1 MLPLGHHGN
10 FSHCAD
16 SQISSLLR
24 IIRDEHFFINIIR
37 SVLGLSSQKPFP
49 HTDRNVQQARQVD
62 EAIIRGTGPVQSDA
76 SGCRFGHPTQIRR
89 VRDCCHRT
97 VACRR
102 SLLLYAI
109 TKRRKLRSGL
119 ADFVE
124 NAARAGVDRV
134 QIREKDLPD
143 SALYEVVRN
152 AIARTRTT
160 QVRVLV
166 NGRPDIAVAAQAH
179 GVHLPSDSLS
189 VSSVRKV
196 TPPGFLVG
204 VSCHKVDE
212 VERAA
217 SEGADF
223 AVFGPVFDTPS
234 KRGFGPPAGLSELER
249 VCSAVRMPVLAL
261 GGVTSANARLCIEA
275 GAAGL
280 AGIGLFQSAR
290 SLGALV
296 RDLKAIRKKDSVAE

>member
-1 MLPLGHHGN
+1 MPSAAAL
-10 FSHCAD
+10 A
-16 SQISSLLR
+16 
-24 IIRDEHFFINIIR
+24 
-37 SVLGLSSQKPFP
+37 
-49 HTDRNVQQARQVD
+49 
-62 EAIIRGTGPVQSDA
+62 
-76 SGCRFGHPTQIRR
+76 HPTQIRC
-89 VRDCCHRT
+89 VWDFYHRT

-109 TKRRKLRSGL
+109 TERRKLRSGL

-124 NAARAGVDRV
+124 KAALAGVDRV

-143 SALYEVVRN
+143 EELYKVVRD
-152 AIARTRTT
+152 AMARTRTT
-160 QVRVLV
+160 RVRVLV
-166 NGRPDIAVAAQAH
+166 NGRPDIAVAARAH

-196 TPPGFLVG
+196 APPGFLVG

-234 KRGFGPPAGLSELER
+234 KRGFGPPVGLSELAR
-249 VCSAVRMPVLAL
+249 VCRAVRMPVLAL
-261 GGVTSANARLCIEA
+261 GGVTPANARLCIEA

-280 AGIGLFQSAR
+280 AGIGLFQTAR

-296 RDLKAIRKKDSVAE
+296 REMHAIRKKDSVAE

>member
-1 MLPLGHHGN
+1 MAPGRFKAMPAAVALAIPL
-10 FSHCAD
+10 
-16 SQISSLLR
+16 
-24 IIRDEHFFINIIR
+24 R
-37 SVLGLSSQKPFP
+37 SAA
-49 HTDRNVQQARQVD
+49 T
-62 EAIIRGTGPVQSDA
+62 
-76 SGCRFGHPTQIRR
+76 
-89 VRDCCHRT
+89 RDCCHRT
-97 VACRR
+97 VGCRR

-109 TKRRKLRSGL
+109 TERRKLKSGL

-124 NAARAGVDRV
+124 NAARAGVARV
-134 QIREKDLPD
+134 QIREKDLSD

-160 QVRVLV
+160 RVRVLV
-166 NGRPDIAVAAQAH
+166 NGRPDIAMSAQAH
-179 GVHLPSDSLS
+179 GVHLPSDGLS
-189 VSSVRKV
+189 VPSVRKV

-249 VCSAVRMPVLAL
+249 ACSAVRMPVLAL

>member
-1 MLPLGHHGN
+1 M
-10 FSHCAD
+10 F
-16 SQISSLLR
+16 
-24 IIRDEHFFINIIR
+24 
-37 SVLGLSSQKPFP
+37 
-49 HTDRNVQQARQVD
+49 
-62 EAIIRGTGPVQSDA
+62 
-76 SGCRFGHPTQIRR
+76 
-89 VRDCCHRT
+89 
-97 VACRR
+97 
-102 SLLLYAI
+102 LYAI
-109 TKRRKLRSGL
+109 TERRKLRSGL

-134 QIREKDLPD
+134 QIRERDLPD
-143 SALYEVVRN
+143 SELYKLVCE

-179 GVHLPSDSLS
+179 GVHLPSDGFS

-212 VERAA
+212 VDRAA

-234 KRGFGPPAGLSELER
+234 KRGFGPPVGLSELAR
-249 VCSAVRMPVLAL
+249 SCTAVQMPVLAL
-261 GGVTSANARLCIEA
+261 GGVTPANARLCIEA

-280 AGIGLFQSAR
+280 AGIGLFQTSR
-290 SLGALV
+290 SLGGLV
-296 RDLKAIRKKDSVAE
+296 QKLKSIHKKDSVAE

>member
-1 MLPLGHHGN
+1 MTLSRLEATPSAVAL
-10 FSHCAD
+10 AYPT
-16 SQISSLLR
+16 L
-24 IIRDEHFFINIIR
+24 IRCGWNSYGR
-37 SVLGLSSQKPFP
+37 LV
-49 HTDRNVQQARQVD
+49 V
-62 EAIIRGTGPVQSDA
+62 
-76 SGCRFGHPTQIRR
+76 
-89 VRDCCHRT
+89 
-97 VACRR
+97 CRR
-102 SLLLYAI
+102 TLLLYAI
-109 TKRRKLRSGL
+109 TERRKLRSGL

-143 SALYEVVRN
+143 AELYKVVSA

-160 QVRVLV
+160 QVRILV
-166 NGRPDIAVAAQAH
+166 NGRPDIAVAARAH
-179 GVHLPSDSLS
+179 GVHLPSDGLS
-189 VSSVRKV
+189 VSSVRKA
-196 TPPGFLVG
+196 TPPGLLVG

-212 VERAA
+212 VKRAA

-234 KRGFGPPAGLSELER
+234 KRGFGPPVGLSELAR
-249 VCSAVRMPVLAL
+249 GCAAVRMPVLAL
-261 GGVTSANARLCIEA
+261 GGVTPANARMCIEA

-290 SLGALV
+290 SLAALV